1 MHIDNS
7 RIAINTAFIYIRL
20 VVVTIIGLYTSRLI
34 LNILG
39 VSDYGLF
46 SVVGGVLAL
55 FTFISSSLASA
66 TSRFLNIEMG
76 KPDGDVNRTFNIN
89 VLLHIMLAVT
99 IFLLAETIGLWY
111 IYNKL
116 NVAEGK
122 LDDALFVY
130 HISIITA
137 SLGIMNS
144 PFVSLLTAN
153 EQFRFTSIFDIV
165 NNLIRLGCILLLTIY
180 EGEYALR
187 IYSVIFSLTMVNTF
201 VTYHLVAYYKWRE
214 TVRFKLV
221 RGWRN
226 YKEVLVFGN
235 WSLLATASYMARS
248 SGSDLLINSFFGTHV
263 NGAFAIG
270 RSVNQY
276 VSTFSCSF
284 DGTSSPQ
291 IIQAYAAKDM
301 GRVEYL
307 VNKTGRLGL
316 LIFII
321 LFFPLNTQLDFVL
334 HLWLGEVPEGA
345 LTFVRLYLIISGI
358 SMSCGGLSA
367 LLRAYGRIKW
377 FQIELSF
384 FFLICMPLGYYVFSI
399 GFPPYYILILFAAAD
414 AAHRIVQLIM
424 FRMIIGFDSL
434 SYVREAYMRP
444 AIIST
449 IMGGITYCFDQYPCN
464 GYLPCFAEI
473 GMIGIMAILLTYFI
487 GLTSYEKGIIT
498 NDAKHIVSQLWRRIM
513 KK

>member
-1 MHIDNS
+1 MHIDNE
-7 RIAINTAFIYIRL
+7 RIAKNTMYMYLRL
-20 VVVTIIGLYTSRLI
+20 ITVMVIGLYTSRLV

-39 VSDYGLF
+39 VSDFGLF

-89 VLLHIMLAVT
+89 VLLHCMLAAA

-116 NVAEGK
+116 NVADGK
-122 LDDALFVY
+122 IGDAVFVY
-130 HISIITA
+130 HISIVTA
-137 SLGIMNS
+137 CLGIMNS
-144 PFVSLLTAN
+144 PFQSLFNAH

-165 NNLIRLGCILLLTIY
+165 NTLIRLGCILLLSLY
-180 EGEYALR
+180 EGKYALC
-187 IYSVIFSLTMVNTF
+187 IYSMIMGLTMVLSF
-201 VTYHLVAYYKWRE
+201 IVYHAEAYRRWHD
-214 TVRFKLV
+214 TVRFRLI
-221 RGWRN
+221 RGWNN

-235 WSLLATASYMARS
+235 WSLLATMSYMARS
-248 SGSDLLINSFFGTHV
+248 SGSDLLLNSFFGTHV

-307 VNKTGRLGL
+307 VNKTGRFGL

-321 LFFPLNTQLDFVL
+321 LFFPLNIELNYIL
-334 HLWLGEVPEGA
+334 SLWLGEVPEGT
-345 LTFVRLYLIISGI
+345 LPFVRLYLIVAGI
-358 SMSCGGLSA
+358 AMSCGGINA

-384 FFLICMPLGYYVFSI
+384 FFLICIPLGYYLFSI
-399 GFPPYYILILFAAAD
+399 GFPPYYILILFGGAD
-414 AAHRIVQLIM
+414 IMHRIVQLTLA
-424 FRMIIGFDSL
+424 RVIIGFDSL
-434 SYVREAYMRP
+434 SYIREAYLRP
-444 AIIST
+444 FIIAS
-449 IMGGITYCFDQYPCN
+449 IMSIITFFIQQNKHDDNLSCLSIIVLTVVTAVF
-464 GYLPCFAEI
+464 
-473 GMIGIMAILLTYFI
+473 LTYTI
-487 GLTSYEKGIIT
+487 GLTNYERGILK
-498 NDAKHIVSQLWRRIM
+498 NDASVIISKIKARIRR
-513 KK
+513 